1 MYRYT
6 GPVWTSPFSW
16 GLSQDALT
24 SMFGTKEIV
33 ITFGPHG
40 SVDDADIV
48 AIDGANRSMT
58 FTAPLSSTVL
68 PMIAGSVRLAADADC
83 HRGPFLRVTEKEY
96 WVLPARL
103 ATNVTTNSSCT
114 RFQTADGEKTEEYCC
129 S

>member
-48 AIDGANRSMT
+48 AIDGANRSY
-58 FTAPLSSTVL
+58 PVL
-68 PMIAGSVRLAADADC
+68 QLQSVKAL
-83 HRGPFLRVTEKEY
+83 
-96 WVLPARL
+96 LPA
-103 ATNVTTNSSCT
+103 
-114 RFQTADGEKTEEYCC
+114 GELEPVGQSEHCALPVMSLYVPSTHAVQSLPLLSVYPALHLQSWIEPPGR
-129 S
+129 